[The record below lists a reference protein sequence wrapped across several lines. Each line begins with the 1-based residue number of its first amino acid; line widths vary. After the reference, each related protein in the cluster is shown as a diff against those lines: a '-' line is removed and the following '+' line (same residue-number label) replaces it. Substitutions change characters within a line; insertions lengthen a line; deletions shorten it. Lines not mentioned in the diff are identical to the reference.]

1 MQMKGINTKF
11 AYSSTMSAART
22 IIAQEGFRG
31 LYQGMLPNYLKV
43 VPSISI
49 SFVVYEFA
57 KDILGAD

>member
-1 MQMKGINTKF
+1 
-11 AYSSTMSAART
+11 MSAART